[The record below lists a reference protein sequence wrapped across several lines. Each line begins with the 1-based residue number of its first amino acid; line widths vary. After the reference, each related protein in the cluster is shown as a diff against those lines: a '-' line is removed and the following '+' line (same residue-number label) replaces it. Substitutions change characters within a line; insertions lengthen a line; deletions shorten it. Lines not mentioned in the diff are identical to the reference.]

1 LRFLHSVYILFSDIH
16 AFQRS
21 SDLSSLSSVD
31 PNSSISDSSEEAKLQ
46 PPAIVRH
53 PRQPYL
59 TRLTREN
66 PVSTSVLQTMFDNI
80 ERPELKRFAEGSN
93 GKEWL
98 IPTTVE
104 EDMRRNDSADWN
116 IIPTT
121 VTSVAQPKVVP
132 GCTYFC
138 KVPGKMFRRTD
149 FSLEE
154 AFTVTLTTLTTPPPR
169 LPIEAELK

>member
-1 LRFLHSVYILFSDIH
+1 
-16 AFQRS
+16 
-21 SDLSSLSSVD
+21 
-31 PNSSISDSSEEAKLQ
+31 
-46 PPAIVRH
+46 
-53 PRQPYL
+53 
-59 TRLTREN
+59 
-66 PVSTSVLQTMFDNI
+66 MFDNI

-132 GCTYFC
+132 GF
-138 KVPGKMFRRTD
+138 VVGKGVHRNADDLDDTASSSPDRG
-149 FSLEE
+149 
-154 AFTVTLTTLTTPPPR
+154 R
-169 LPIEAELK
+169 IEMI